1 MISCPRQPE
10 VNAMLLQGHW
20 PHACEPDLRSHIHA
34 CTHCRQQVLLAQT
47 FQSARNQAI
56 QTATIPHPGLLWWR
70 AQILRRNQALRHVA
84 RPVTTA
90 QVFALIISMAAAAT
104 LLIRQSTDSDWLT
117 WLSAPFSALHIDA
130 VSLFTSAR
138 ASLTADLNTAV
149 LAAAAGTLLLL
160 AAVVAYLASDH
171 Q

>member
-1 MISCPRQPE
+1 MSTCLRQPE
-10 VNAMLLQGHW
+10 VNTMLLQGHW
-20 PHACEPDLRSHIHA
+20 PQACEPELRNHIQTCA
-34 CTHCRQQVLLAQT
+34 HCRQQVLLAQT
-47 FQSARNQAI
+47 FQSARNHAI

-70 AQILRRNQALRHVA
+70 AQLLRRNQALRQVG

-90 QVFALIISMAAAAT
+90 QIFALIISIAATAT
-104 LLIRQSTDSDWLT
+104 LLMRQSTGSDWLA
-117 WLSAPFSALHIDA
+117 WLSTPFNALHIDA

-138 ASLTADLNTAV
+138 AGLTADLNTAL